1 MKEIILHI
9 GTQKAGTSSLQHYFD
24 DYKELLSNNGVA
36 YPFSDKE
43 LDEILPGLALNQG
56 LRYTVRKYDLKA
68 VSLVEEYSTQD
79 FIDRLESWDTAR
91 VIISNEDLYYQ
102 KDLSFLGFLKDYNIR
117 VVIYLRPRME
127 LLDSI
132 YRQDVKQH
140 GEISNFSD
148 YLKEFGYWCS
158 SRNTKEWLADG
169 MDYSEMLQ
177 RWSNAIG
184 EENIIVRS
192 YDRKLFRNGDVV
204 ADFLGLINLDYLYDE
219 TLSYSTN
226 QSIDSAL
233 SGNGAYRRVN
243 YFIVKIAVLFKYN
256 ARGEV
261 RQNVMLLRP
270 TYRLLKNYLE
280 IISKKLIGKNNS
292 DTSKSASDVK
302 ELDSIIKYYSGKN
315 K

>member
-9 GTQKAGTSSLQHYFD
+9 GTQKAGTSSLQQYFD
-24 DYKELLSNNGVA
+24 DYKELLNDNGVA

-56 LRYTVRKYDLKA
+56 FRYTIRKYDLKA
-68 VSLVEEYSTQD
+68 VSAFEKYPIQKFV
-79 FIDRLESWDTAR
+79 DRLESENAAR
-91 VIISNEDLYYQ
+91 VILSNEDLYYQ
-102 KDLSFLGFLKDYNIR
+102 KDLSFLEFLKDYNIR

-132 YRQDVKQH
+132 YRQDVEQH
-140 GEISNFSD
+140 GEVSNFPV

-158 SRNTKEWLADG
+158 SRNTKEWLADE
-169 MDYSEMLQ
+169 MDYGEILQ
-177 RWSNAIG
+177 RWSKAVG
-184 EENIIVRS
+184 KENIIVRS

-204 ADFLGLINLDYLYDE
+204 ADFLGLVNLDYLYNE

-226 QSIDSAL
+226 QSMDSAL
-233 SGNGAYRRVN
+233 SDNGTYRRIN
-243 YFIVKIAVLFKYN
+243 YFIVKTAAFLKYN

-261 RQNVMLLRP
+261 RRYVMLLRP
-270 TYRLLKNYLE
+270 IYRLLKNYLE
-280 IISKKLIGKNNS
+280 IISKRLVGEKKAG
-292 DTSKSASDVK
+292 TSKCAGDIK
-302 ELDSIIKYYSGKN
+302 ELDSIVKYYNEKN